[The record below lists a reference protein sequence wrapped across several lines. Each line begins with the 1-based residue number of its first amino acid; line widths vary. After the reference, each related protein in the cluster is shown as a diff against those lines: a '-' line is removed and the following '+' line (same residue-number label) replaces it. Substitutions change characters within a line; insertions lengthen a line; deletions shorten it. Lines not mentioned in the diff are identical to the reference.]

1 MQPLPRKEYVLYIPN
16 YNKYVTGVNDSYV
29 LMKSDKDEALH
40 FSNEKSAYAF
50 IEKNKL
56 KQQDY
61 EVKVLNN
68 SFYIIVNLLL
78 FTTCSVLSMMNGSI
92 AVYFCSRVLY
102 TALIMLAIVF
112 NCKYNE

>member
-1 MQPLPRKEYVLYIPN
+1 MLTLPKKEYILYIPC
-16 YNKYVTGVNDSYV
+16 YDKYVTGISDKYV

-40 FSNEKSAYAF
+40 FFSENSAYAF

-56 KQQDY
+56 NKQDY
-61 EVKVLNN
+61 KVKALNN

-102 TALIMLAIVF
+102 TALIILAIVF
-112 NCKYNE
+112 NCKYK